1 MRMKIITT
9 FVYPTVSYG
18 CETWTLRESD
28 KNILDTWWMKLMR
41 RVRGVTKC
49 HRLRSA
55 RILNDLNAKK
65 LSDMVRERRMR
76 YLGHVYRYP
85 EQRLVRIALSATKIG
100 QTKKG
105 KKDNW
110 RKQMINELQSLDIN
124 IQDANDK
131 DEWKR
136 IMNEKF

>member
-1 MRMKIITT
+1 M
-9 FVYPTVSYG
+9 
-18 CETWTLRESD
+18 
-28 KNILDTWWMKLMR
+28 
-41 RVRGVTKC
+41 
-49 HRLRSA
+49 
-55 RILNDLNAKK
+55 
-65 LSDMVRERRMR
+65 
-76 YLGHVYRYP
+76 
-85 EQRLVRIALSATKIG
+85 RIALSATKIG

>member
-1 MRMKIITT
+1 
-9 FVYPTVSYG
+9 
-18 CETWTLRESD
+18 
-28 KNILDTWWMKLMR
+28 
-41 RVRGVTKC
+41 
-49 HRLRSA
+49 
-55 RILNDLNAKK
+55 
-65 LSDMVRERRMR
+65 MVRERRMR

-85 EQRLVRIALSATKIG
+85 EQRFVRIALSATKIG

-136 IMNEKF
+136 IMNEKFLA